1 MDVYP
6 QMALL
11 ETIDLTVFVNLILSL
26 TIVAISLWGYSR
38 IGKPT
43 PLYFGVAYVLFA
55 FSHFILL
62 TGQPQ
67 VPATVLILMRIAG
80 YILVAVGLF
89 ALITVIIERKKAE
102 DALRESEEHLS
113 ATFDQ
118 TAVGIAEFLPDAR
131 ICRYNHTFAK
141 ILCSTGQD
149 LSEQLITDFLA
160 EDEARL
166 PIRAINP
173 HFQDEPLDWSGEI
186 LVIRN
191 DRSRIWCQSSLS
203 AVRTPEGKPKYF
215 ILALA
220 DITERKRAEE
230 ALAEL
235 NSGLELRVAER
246 TRELESVN
254 TTLVDEIRQ
263 RSLAEEQLKASVLE
277 KEILI
282 KEIHHRVKNNL
293 QIIISLLYFQSKKT
307 DDPSLVS
314 ALVDSQTRVK
324 SMALVH
330 EKLYQ
335 SGNLSSIDFNGYL
348 QNLVSNLMISYDID
362 QSRIRVT
369 ISAHN
374 LPLTIN
380 MAIPLGL
387 IMNELVSNAMK
398 YAFPDGGKGE
408 LTITGS
414 VQDEQIIVK
423 VRDNGR
429 GIPEGFDWRN
439 TDSLGLHLVQM
450 LTRQL
455 KGTIDLDPAAGTEF
469 TLKIPIKNSEGNL

>member
-1 MDVYP
+1 MCIFK
-6 QMALL
+6 MTLL
-11 ETIDLTVFVNLILSL
+11 ETLDLTVFVNLILSL

-62 TGQPQ
+62 TGHPQ
-67 VPATVLILMRIAG
+67 VPATVLILMRITG

-89 ALITVIIERKKAE
+89 ALIRVIIERQKAE
-102 DALRESEEHLS
+102 EALRESEEHLS

-118 TAVGIAEFLPDAR
+118 TSVGIVEFLPDNR
-131 ICRYNHTFAK
+131 IYRYNRTFAE
-141 ILCSTGQD
+141 LLGSTGQD
-149 LSEQLITDFLA
+149 LSGRPIADFLTG
-160 EDEARL
+160 DECRL
-166 PIRAINP
+166 PIHAIKP
-173 HFQDEPLDWSGEI
+173 GLPGEQPGGSGEI
-186 LVIRN
+186 LVTRS

-203 AVRTPEGKPKYF
+203 AVRTPDGKPKYF

-235 NSGLELRVAER
+235 NSDLELRVAER

-254 TTLVDEIRQ
+254 ATLVDEIRQ

-293 QIIISLLYFQSKKT
+293 QIIISLLYFQARKT
-307 DDPSLVS
+307 EDPSLVS

-369 ISAHN
+369 IDAHN

-398 YAFPDGGKGE
+398 YAFPDGQKGE
-408 LTITGS
+408 LAITGS
-414 VQDEQIIVK
+414 VGDDQIIVK

-429 GIPEGFDWRN
+429 GIPEQFDWRN
-439 TDSLGLHLVQM
+439 ADSLGLHLVQM

-455 KGTIDLDPAAGTEF
+455 KGTIDLVRDNGTEF
-469 TLKIPIKNSEGNL
+469 ILKVPIRNGAGNL